1 MGGKEEEE
9 NGEGELWLVRVV
21 VEETGDEVVRVL
33 V

>member
-21 VEETGDEVVRVL
+21 VEEMGDEVVRVL